1 MSDHVGGGG
10 WVTRRTGLVPSVD
23 LLTDTLVAHFANVS
37 VSRSRPSPATDS
49 SPASSDGR
57 GHTTGAEKM
66 TKLFEE
72 TTVGTVKAASRIAM
86 APMTRSRATR
96 EGHATELMAEYYSQR
111 STAALII
118 TEGIQPSAAGQG
130 YTNTPGLHS
139 AEQVESWKPVVKA
152 AQSNGAAFFA
162 QVMHTGR
169 ISHPDIAG
177 FEPVAPSAVRPEGQT
192 FTYTGMQDYVTPRE
206 LTHDE
211 IVEIIQDHVTAA
223 RNAVAAGFDGIEIHG
238 ANGYLTQQFLSV
250 SVNQRTDE
258 WGGSVQGRI
267 KFAVEVVR
275 AVAEAIGPERTA
287 LRISPANSLQGI
299 EEGDSRE
306 LYLALLAELRD
317 LPLAYLHIMEVPGTR
332 ELTKEL
338 RAAWPHT
345 LVLNPH
351 RDAERRQP
359 HEAAND
365 ALEEVGADLVAFGS
379 SYLANPDL
387 PARLAAEGPYQTP
400 DPATFYGGDHTGY
413 VDYPTLK
420 D

>member
-1 MSDHVGGGG
+1 MS
-10 WVTRRTGLVPSVD
+10 R
-23 LLTDTLVAHFANVS
+23 
-37 VSRSRPSPATDS
+37 
-49 SPASSDGR
+49 
-57 GHTTGAEKM
+57 
-66 TKLFEE
+66 LFEE
-72 TTVGTVKAASRIAM
+72 TTVGTVKTANRIAM

-96 EGHATELMAEYYSQR
+96 EGHATDLMAEYYGQR

-130 YTNTPGLHS
+130 YTNTPGLHT
-139 AEQVESWKPVVKA
+139 AEQAESWKPVTKA
-152 AQSNGAAFFA
+152 AQANGAAFYA
-162 QVMHTGR
+162 QIMHTGR
-169 ISHPDIAG
+169 INHPDIAG
-177 FEPVAPSAVRPEGQT
+177 FEPVAPSAVKLDGQL
-192 FTYTGMQDYVTPRE
+192 FTYTGMQDYVVPRE

-223 RNAVAAGFDGIEIHG
+223 RHAIDAGFDGIEIHG
-238 ANGYLTQQFLSV
+238 ANGYLTQQFLS
-250 SVNQRTDE
+250 SNVNQRTDE

-267 KFAVEVVR
+267 KFAVELVR
-275 AVAEAIGPERTA
+275 AVADAIGPERTA
-287 LRISPANSLQGI
+287 LRISPANLGQGI

-306 LYLALLAELRD
+306 LYLALVTELRD
-317 LPLAYLHIMEVPGTR
+317 LPLAYLHIMEVPGSR

-359 HEAAND
+359 HEAGHD
-365 ALEEVGADLVAFGS
+365 ALEDVGADLVAFGS

-387 PARLAAEGPYQTP
+387 PARLAAQGPYETP

-413 VDYPTLK
+413 LDYPTLK
-420 D
+420 A

>member
-1 MSDHVGGGG
+1 MS
-10 WVTRRTGLVPSVD
+10 R
-23 LLTDTLVAHFANVS
+23 
-37 VSRSRPSPATDS
+37 
-49 SPASSDGR
+49 
-57 GHTTGAEKM
+57 
-66 TKLFEE
+66 LFEE
-72 TTVGTVKAASRIAM
+72 TTVGTVKTANRIAM

-96 EGHATELMAEYYSQR
+96 EGHATELMAEYYNQR

-118 TEGIQPSAAGQG
+118 TEGIQPSITGQG
-130 YTNTPGLHS
+130 YTNTPGLHTD
-139 AEQVESWKPVVKA
+139 EQVESWKPVVKSA
-152 AQSNGAAFFA
+152 KANGAAFYA
-162 QVMHTGR
+162 QILHTGR
-169 ISHPDIAG
+169 VGHPDTNG
-177 FEPVAPSAVRPEGQT
+177 ETPVAPSAVKLDGQT
-192 FTYTGMQDYVTPRE
+192 FSYTGMQDFVTPRE

-211 IVEIIQDHVTAA
+211 ILKTIEDHVTAA

-238 ANGYLTQQFLSV
+238 ANGYLTQQFLS
-250 SVNQRTDE
+250 SNVNLRTDE

-275 AVAEAIGPERTA
+275 AVADAIGPERTA
-287 LRISPANSLQGI
+287 LRISPANPTQGI
-299 EEGDSRE
+299 EEDDSRE
-306 LYLALLAELRD
+306 LYLALINALSD

-359 HEAAND
+359 HEAAQD
-365 ALEEVGADLVAFGS
+365 ALEDVGPELVAFGS

-387 PARLAAEGPYQTP
+387 PARLAAQGPYETP

-413 VDYPTLK
+413 LDYPTLK
-420 D
+420 A

>member
-1 MSDHVGGGG
+1 MS
-10 WVTRRTGLVPSVD
+10 R
-23 LLTDTLVAHFANVS
+23 
-37 VSRSRPSPATDS
+37 
-49 SPASSDGR
+49 
-57 GHTTGAEKM
+57 
-66 TKLFEE
+66 LFEE
-72 TTVGTVKAASRIAM
+72 TTVGTVKTANRIAM

-96 EGHATELMAEYYSQR
+96 EGHATDLMAEYYGQR

-130 YTNTPGLHS
+130 YTNTPGLHT
-139 AEQVESWKPVVKA
+139 AEQAESWKPVTKA
-152 AQSNGAAFFA
+152 AQANGAAFYA
-162 QVMHTGR
+162 QIMHTGR
-169 ISHPDIAG
+169 INHPDIAG
-177 FEPVAPSAVRPEGQT
+177 FEPVAPSAVKLDGQL
-192 FTYTGMQDYVTPRE
+192 FTYTGMQDYVVPRE

-223 RNAVAAGFDGIEIHG
+223 RHAIDAGFDGIEIHG
-238 ANGYLTQQFLSV
+238 ANGYLTQQFLS
-250 SVNQRTDE
+250 SNVNQRTDE

-267 KFAVEVVR
+267 KFAVELVR
-275 AVAEAIGPERTA
+275 AVADAIGPERTA
-287 LRISPANSLQGI
+287 LRISPANLGQGI

-306 LYLALLAELRD
+306 LYLALVTELRD
-317 LPLAYLHIMEVPGTR
+317 LPLAYLHIMEVPGSR

-359 HEAAND
+359 HEAGHD
-365 ALEEVGADLVAFGS
+365 ALEDVGADLVAFGS

-387 PARLAAEGPYQTP
+387 PARLAVQGPYETP

-413 VDYPTLK
+413 LDYPTLK
-420 D
+420 A

>member
-1 MSDHVGGGG
+1 MS
-10 WVTRRTGLVPSVD
+10 R
-23 LLTDTLVAHFANVS
+23 
-37 VSRSRPSPATDS
+37 
-49 SPASSDGR
+49 
-57 GHTTGAEKM
+57 
-66 TKLFEE
+66 LFEE
-72 TTVGTVKAASRIAM
+72 TTVGTVKTANRIAM

-96 EGHATELMAEYYSQR
+96 EGHATDIMAEYYGQR

-118 TEGIQPSAAGQG
+118 TEGIQPSASAQG

-139 AEQVESWKPVVKA
+139 EEQVESWKPVVKA

-162 QVMHTGR
+162 QVMHSGR
-169 ISHPDIAG
+169 IGHPDIAG
-177 FEPVAPSAVRPEGQT
+177 SVPVAPSAVLLEGQT
-192 FTYTGMQDYVTPRE
+192 YTYTGMQDYVTPRE

-223 RNAVAAGFDGIEIHG
+223 RNAIAAGFDGIEIHG
-238 ANGYLTQQFLSV
+238 ANGYLTHQFLSV

-258 WGGSVQGRI
+258 WGGSVQGRV

-287 LRISPANSLQGI
+287 LRISPANNIQGI

-306 LYLALLAELRD
+306 LYLALLAELRE
-317 LPLAYLHIMEVPGTR
+317 LPLAYLHVLEVAGNR

-338 RAAWPHT
+338 RAAWPHA

-351 RDAERRQP
+351 RDAEPRQP
-359 HEAAND
+359 HEAAQD
-365 ALEEVGADLVAFGS
+365 ALEDVGADLVAFGS

-387 PARLAAEGPYQTP
+387 PTRLAAQGPYQTP

-413 VDYPTLK
+413 LDYPTLQN
-420 D
+420 